1 MHSSQ
6 PPSRGL
12 GSVPASPT
20 VTLLDVS
27 RSQYRLLAHVP
38 EAISATVKSIGH
50 CALGCLHTAS
60 PHLFSS
66 VATMRSMLASVNFR
80 GRPDLRGAFFCAR
93 RRLMD
98 DNERSS
104 RREMSLRVLPCSK
117 WRRRTRACSLAVMR
131 GVLEASMSTRSAT
144 MWAKLQAV
152 GIKRL
157 WTQLMD
163 VENLTCMSPSDR

>member
-1 MHSSQ
+1 MLYNCYIIVPSALAIMAEVRLPAYRHRRISRCKVISSS
-6 PPSRGL
+6 PS
-12 GSVPASPT
+12 T
-20 VTLLDVS
+20 VST
-27 RSQYRLLAHVP
+27 
-38 EAISATVKSIGH
+38 I
-50 CALGCLHTAS
+50 
-60 PHLFSS
+60 FSS

-104 RREMSLRVLPCSK
+104 SREMSLRVLPCSK

-152 GIKRL
+152 GIKRM

>member
-1 MHSSQ
+1 MPRGALAIMAEVRLPAYHHRRISICKVISSS
-6 PPSRGL
+6 PS
-12 GSVPASPT
+12 T
-20 VTLLDVS
+20 VST
-27 RSQYRLLAHVP
+27 
-38 EAISATVKSIGH
+38 I
-50 CALGCLHTAS
+50 
-60 PHLFSS
+60 FSS

-117 WRRRTRACSLAVMR
+117 WRRRTRACSLAVMC

>member
-1 MHSSQ
+1 MSRIVLAIMAEVRLPAYPH
-6 PPSRGL
+6 PPKQNR
-12 GSVPASPT
+12 T
-20 VTLLDVS
+20 NTKNT
-27 RSQYRLLAHVP
+27 H
-38 EAISATVKSIGH
+38 
-50 CALGCLHTAS
+50 
-60 PHLFSS
+60 
-66 VATMRSMLASVNFR
+66 
-80 GRPDLRGAFFCAR
+80 
-93 RRLMD
+93 

-117 WRRRTRACSLAVMR
+117 WRRHTRACSLAVMR
-131 GVLEASMSTRSAT
+131 GVLEAFMSTRSAT

>member
-1 MHSSQ
+1 M
-6 PPSRGL
+6 
-12 GSVPASPT
+12 
-20 VTLLDVS
+20 S
-27 RSQYRLLAHVP
+27 RSALAIMAEVILPAYHHRRINICKV
-38 EAISATVKSIGH
+38 ISSSPSTVSTI
-50 CALGCLHTAS
+50 
-60 PHLFSS
+60 FSS